1 MSKKKI
7 QYYIRYTCD
16 ACAQSWFDPNS
27 YLAKELAEGEEK
39 GARILFYGEYRTLIK
54 SGSKVVDRT
63 QRHASPYECITS
75 LKEYIESVRLQLDDA
90 ISDQINDHLTTNHS
104 YY

>member
-16 ACAQSWFDPNS
+16 TCGQSWYDPNS
-27 YLAKELAEGEEK
+27 YLAKELAEGEDK
-39 GARILFYGEYRTLIK
+39 SARLLFYGEHPNSIK
-54 SGSKVVDRT
+54 SGSKVVDRVK
-63 QRHASPYECITS
+63 RHDLPYECVAA
-75 LKEYIESVRLQLDDA
+75 LKTYIDEIRLEFDDRINNH
-90 ISDQINDHLTTNHS
+90 ISINHS